1 MKIMTKNQLKEY
13 IKQNIKEILSEGPQE
28 DTKVKQKKIDYLNA
42 VTAAANSEKT
52 ALNKPNTKP
61 TLEENSISKEAIQKK
76 YNEMFGKD
84 PNTTFA
90 KVAKALGITEPEI
103 AQALFMPQFKLE
115 ENALNEM
122 AGFYK
127 VKDKAGFKKALKTY
141 KELKGDKFNKNA
153 LDRLLV
159 ALDKEGEVEITP
171 FSKALKKD
179 PATFNNSNTRAAL
192 EKKGGEFTD
201 YIDAYKSKPKD
212 KEEPKKEIPK
222 KEEPKV
228 KKEAPKK
235 EAPKKEAPKKE
246 TPKKEVPKK
255 EVPKKKT
262 KDEDNEEVEDEDA
275 MDKKAQAAAKNLD
288 LDFFDFDDEDD
299 F

>member
-1 MKIMTKNQLKEY
+1 MNKKQFKEY
-13 IKQNIKEILSEGPQE
+13 IKEIIISELG
-28 DTKVKQKKIDYLNA
+28 I
-42 VTAAANSEKT
+42 
-52 ALNKPNTKP
+52 
-61 TLEENSISKEAIQKK
+61 
-76 YNEMFGKD
+76 
-84 PNTTFA
+84 
-90 KVAKALGITEPEI
+90 KALGKSRETILTS
-103 AQALFMPQFKLE
+103 FKSLGDANKFKQENPNIVKMTQLE
-115 ENALNEM
+115 EMSLNEM

-179 PATFNNSNTRAAL
+179 PATFNNDKTRSAL
-192 EKKGGEFTD
+192 EKEGGEFTD

-246 TPKKEVPKK
+246 APKKEA
-255 EVPKKKT
+255 PKKKT
-262 KDEDNEEVEDEDA
+262 KDEDDEEVEDEDT

>member
-1 MKIMTKNQLKEY
+1 MTKNQLKEY

-28 DTKVKQKKIDYLNA
+28 DAKAKAEELQSIDAKMKAL
-42 VTAAANSEKT
+42 AARKT
-52 ALNKPNTKP
+52 ELNKPNSKP
-61 TLEENSISKEAIQKK
+61 PLEEMS
-76 YNEMFGKD
+76 
-84 PNTTFA
+84 
-90 KVAKALGITEPEI
+90 
-103 AQALFMPQFKLE
+103 
-115 ENALNEM
+115 LNEM

-192 EKKGGEFTD
+192 EKEGGEFTD

-212 KEEPKKEIPK
+212 KEEPKKETPK

-246 TPKKEVPKK
+246 APKK